1 MFRGSAES
9 TATTDPSDCLVTE
22 VMKTLVEPTP
32 ASEAVSHRRA
42 AAVAVPR
49 DARGR
54 LSLRVREEV
63 GVAVTPEEEEL

>member
-1 MFRGSAES
+1 
-9 TATTDPSDCLVTE
+9 
-22 VMKTLVEPTP
+22 MKTLVEPTP